1 MIRVLFRRKRLCGIA
16 FQPPKSLLQ
25 VTWLFC
31 GFLCPRSAM
40 ASESSPLLAYRLL
53 GEEGAA
59 FPPNGAGGSG
69 VASARK
75 LSTFLGVVV
84 PTVLSMFSI
93 VVFLRIGESGDR
105 PGSG

>member
-1 MIRVLFRRKRLCGIA
+1 MGFCLGGEVLWNCYPATKTSFY
-16 FQPPKSLLQ
+16 
-25 VTWLFC
+25 
-31 GFLCPRSAM
+31 RSPSPFVASSAGTM
-40 ASESSPLLAYRLL
+40 ASENSPLLAYRLL

-59 FPPNGAGGSG
+59 FPPNGAGGPG

-93 VVFLRIGESGDR
+93 VVFLRIGE
-105 PGSG
+105 

>member
-1 MIRVLFRRKRLCGIA
+1 
-16 FQPPKSLLQ
+16 
-25 VTWLFC
+25 
-31 GFLCPRSAM
+31 M

-105 PGSG
+105 PGSV